1 MNIQKSDIELGDY
14 TPNVGTMFLN
24 NKSNYKDLP
33 AFAERVDGSYK
44 FWSWEQLTNDIIS
57 LAAFLMNSGLDPETD
72 GQNRVG
78 FIAGNSYQRL
88 VTEMAVMSCGLITV
102 PIFAKY
108 PNELM
113 EKLIRFSE
121 TSLIISDNP
130 EKISSLDPSC
140 LPEKLLLLTPK
151 DKNQDKSQDKTTNNV
166 TYFEDILSNILAPKT
181 IQEMEER
188 FRAVKPS
195 QMAMI
200 MYTSGTSGF
209 PKGVQLHHSNIMS
222 QQKALQLLWK
232 PEPGMRF
239 LCYLPWH
246 HSFGGIFERFFAL
259 HSGGCLAIDDSFG
272 KDIDRLL
279 ENFAEIKPHV
289 YFSVPVIYQAIVG
302 KVLTSEK
309 AENAFFHDDLK
320 FIFTAAAPLP
330 LSTSDIFR
338 KKGVP
343 VMEAWGLTETSPC
356 CTLTNFNMDRIP
368 GVVGYPI
375 PGVEICLGDDNEI
388 LVRGENVMSGYFHNE
403 EATQKAF
410 SEGGWFHTG
419 DIGEISDEGVKIISR
434 KERMFKLSNGE
445 KLFPSQ
451 IEENVC
457 RRCKFVKYAYV
468 FGSGQKN
475 PFMLVFPN
483 SELMAASVRN
493 KLEDPVCAFPESC
506 ASLSNCLSNCV
517 DEINTYQLSGFE
529 RIGRAL
535 VIQRELS
542 LEENELTPSFKLIP
556 RRIEEKYKTYIEAMQ
571 SQAYDSLPDDAFI
584 IDLE

>member
-1 MNIQKSDIELGDY
+1 MNILKSDTELGAY

-24 NKSNYKDLP
+24 NRQEYQTAP
-33 AFAERVDGSYK
+33 AFAQRPSFPESPDGPYHY
-44 FWSWEQLTNDIIS
+44 WSWQQLTDDIIT
-57 LAAFLMNSGLDPETD
+57 LATYLLKSGLDPANED
-72 GQNRVG
+72 QNRVS

-88 VTEMAVMSCGLITV
+88 VCEMAVMSSGLVCV

-113 EKLIRFSE
+113 EELITFSDV
-121 TSLIISDNP
+121 SMLICDNP
-130 EKISSLDPSC
+130 EKLASLKADV
-140 LPEKLLLLTPK
+140 LPDRIILLTPPQENFPLPVRYYDDIMK
-151 DKNQDKSQDKTTNNV
+151 QDPD
-166 TYFEDILSNILAPKT
+166 PKT
-181 IQEMEER
+181 RAGIER
-188 FRAVKPS
+188 LFRSVPPS
-195 QMAMI
+195 RLAMI

-222 QQKALQLLWK
+222 QQKALQLMWQ

-246 HSFGGIFERFFAL
+246 HSFGGLFERFFAL

-309 AENAFFHDDLK
+309 AENSFFHKDLK

-330 LSTSDIFR
+330 LSTSDVFR
-338 KKGVP
+338 KKEIP
-343 VMEAWGLTETSPC
+343 VVESWGLTETSPC
-356 CTLTNFNMDRIP
+356 CTLTGFNMDRIP
-368 GVVGYPI
+368 GIVGFPI
-375 PGVEICLGDDNEI
+375 PGVEMRLGEDNEL
-388 LVRGENVMSGYFHNE
+388 LVRGENVMSGYFKNPT
-403 EATQKAF
+403 ATEKAF
-410 SEGGWFHTG
+410 SQGGWFHTG
-419 DIGEISDEGVKIISR
+419 DIGEINPDGVKIISR

-445 KLFPSQ
+445 KLFPAN

-475 PFMLVFPN
+475 PFMLIFPN
-483 SELMAASVRN
+483 SELMAANVRN
-493 KLEDPVCAFPESC
+493 KLDDPGCVFPGSC
-506 ASLSNCLSNCV
+506 ESLSSCLSSCV
-517 DEINTYQLSGFE
+517 EEINTYQLTGFE
-529 RIGRAL
+529 RIGKAL

-556 RRIEEKYKTYIEAMQ
+556 RRIEEKYKPYIDVMQ
-571 SQAYDSLPDDAFI
+571 AEDYENLPSDAYVIELD
-584 IDLE
+584 

>member
-1 MNIQKSDIELGDY
+1 MNILKSDIELGDY

-24 NKSNYKDLP
+24 NRDAYQSAP
-33 AFAERVDGSYK
+33 AFAERVGGPYK
-44 FWSWEQLTNDIIS
+44 YWSWQQLTSDIIS
-57 LAAFLMNSGLDPETD
+57 LSAHLLNSGLDPENKTLS
-72 GQNRVG
+72 RVA
-78 FIAGNSYQRL
+78 FIGSNSYQRL
-88 VTEMAVMSCGLITV
+88 VCEMAIMSSGLTCV
-102 PIFAKY
+102 PIFARY

-113 EKLIRFSE
+113 EKLIDFSAI
-121 TSLIISDNP
+121 SMLISDNS
-130 EKISSLDPSC
+130 EKILSLNKDC
-140 LPEKLLLLTPK
+140 LPERLIFLNTPEF
-151 DKNQDKSQDKTTNNV
+151 D
-166 TYFEDILSNILAPKT
+166 NILTQDISPKLKAE
-181 IQEMEER
+181 IEQH
-188 FRAVKPS
+188 FRNVPS
-195 QMAMI
+195 SALAMI

-222 QQKALQLLWK
+222 QQKALQIMWQ
-232 PEPGMRF
+232 PESGIRM

-246 HSFGGIFERFFAL
+246 HSFGGLFERFFAL

-279 ENFAEIKPHV
+279 ENFTEIKPHA

-302 KVLTSEK
+302 KVLTSEQ
-309 AENAFFHDDLK
+309 AEKSFFHDDLK

-330 LSTSDIFR
+330 LSTSDVFR
-338 KKGVP
+338 SHNIP
-343 VMEAWGLTETSPC
+343 VVESWGLTETSPC
-356 CTLTNFNMDRIP
+356 CTLTGFSMDRIP
-368 GVVGYPI
+368 GLVGFPI
-375 PGVEICLGDDNEI
+375 PGVEMRLGEDSEL

-403 EATQKAF
+403 QATEKSF

-419 DIGEISDEGVKIISR
+419 DIGEINQDGVKIISR

-445 KLFPSQ
+445 KLFPSN

-493 KLEDPVCAFPESC
+493 QQEDPSCKFPGSC
-506 ASLSNCLSNCV
+506 ASLSSCLSSCV
-517 DEINTYQLSGFE
+517 DEINTYQLTGFE
-529 RIGRAL
+529 RIGKAL

-556 RRIEEKYKTYIEAMQ
+556 RRIEEKYQSYIEAMQ
-571 SQAYDSLPDDAFI
+571 SEEYGSLPTDAYVI
-584 IDLE
+584 ELD

>member
-1 MNIQKSDIELGDY
+1 MNILKSDIELGDY
-14 TPNVGTMFLN
+14 LPNVGTMLLN
-24 NKSNYKDLP
+24 NREAYQQAN
-33 AFAERVDGSYK
+33 AFAERVDGAYK
-44 FWSWEQLTNDIIS
+44 YWSWKTLTDDVIFFAHY
-57 LAAFLMNSGLDPETD
+57 LLYSGLNPNDENL
-72 GQNRVG
+72 NRIC
-78 FIAGNSYQRL
+78 FIAGNSYKRL
-88 VTEMAVMSCGLITV
+88 VCELAAMSSGFVVV

-113 EKLIRFSE
+113 EKLINFSE
-121 TSLIISDNP
+121 SGMIISDNP
-130 EKISSLDPSC
+130 QKIASLNPSC
-140 LPEKLLLLTPK
+140 LPDKIISLTPNTENNSK
-151 DKNQDKSQDKTTNNV
+151 KNSNIA
-166 TYFEDILSNILAPKT
+166 YFDQILSQKISPKDS
-181 IQEMEER
+181 IEIEQL
-188 FRAVKPS
+188 FRAVLPPTLL
-195 QMAMI
+195 MI

-222 QQKALQLLWK
+222 QQKALEILWK
-232 PEPGMRF
+232 PEKGMRF

-246 HSFGGIFERFFAL
+246 HSFGGLFERFFAL

-302 KVLTSEK
+302 KVLTSEV
-309 AENAFFHDDLK
+309 AEKSFFHDDLK
-320 FIFTAAAPLP
+320 FVFTAAAPLP
-330 LSTSDIFR
+330 LSTSDVFR
-338 KKGVP
+338 SKKIP
-343 VMEAWGLTETSPC
+343 VLEAWGLTETSPC
-356 CTLTNFNMDRIP
+356 CTLTDFSMDRIP
-368 GVVGYPI
+368 GVVGFPI
-375 PGVEICLGDDNEI
+375 PGVELRLGEDNEL

-403 EATQKAF
+403 EATKKAF

-419 DIGEISDEGVKIISR
+419 DIGDITKEGVKIISR

-445 KLFPSQ
+445 KLFPSN

-475 PFMLVFPN
+475 PFMLIFPN

-493 KLEDPVCAFPESC
+493 QKDDPGCEFPRSC
-506 ASLSNCLSNCV
+506 QSLSSCLSSCV
-517 DEINTYQLSGFE
+517 DEINTYQLTGFE
-529 RIGRAL
+529 RVGKAL

-556 RRIEEKYKTYIEAMQ
+556 RRIEEKYKPYIEAMQ
-571 SQAYDSLPDDAFI
+571 NENYESLPSDAFI
-584 IDLE
+584 IELE

>member
-1 MNIQKSDIELGDY
+1 MNILKSDIELGEY

-24 NKSNYKDLP
+24 NKSRYGDMP
-33 AFAERVDGSYK
+33 AFAQRVEGSYVY
-44 FWSWEQLTNDIIS
+44 WSWRQLTDDIIS
-57 LAAFLMNSGLDPETD
+57 LAAYLLNSGLDPDVED
-72 GQNRVG
+72 KSRVA

-88 VTEMAVMSCGLITV
+88 VAEMAVMSCGLIAV

-113 EKLIRFSE
+113 ERLIRFSE
-121 TSLIISDNP
+121 TAMIISDNP
-130 EKISSLDPSC
+130 EKLSSLDPDC
-140 LPEKLLLLTPK
+140 LPERLLLLTPRARGAVGTV
-151 DKNQDKSQDKTTNNV
+151 KNADYVD
-166 TYFEDILSNILAPKT
+166 DILAADLTAQTEQDIEDL
-181 IQEMEER
+181 
-188 FRAVKPS
+188 FRAVAPS
-195 QMAMI
+195 RMAMI

-222 QQKALQLLWK
+222 QQKALQILWK

-309 AENAFFHDDLK
+309 AEQAFFHDDLK

-330 LSTSDIFR
+330 LSTSDVFR
-338 KKGVP
+338 QKQVP

-356 CTLTNFNMDRIP
+356 CTLTNFSMDRIP
-368 GVVGYPI
+368 GVVGFPI
-375 PGVEICLGDDNEI
+375 PGVELCLGEDNEL
-388 LVRGENVMSGYFHNE
+388 LVRGENVMSGYFHNP
-403 EATQKAF
+403 EATGKAF
-410 SEGGWFHTG
+410 SAGGWFHTG
-419 DIGEISDEGVKIISR
+419 DIGDITEEGVKIISR

-445 KLFPSQ
+445 KLFPAQ

-468 FGSGQKN
+468 FGSGQKH

-483 SELMAASVRN
+483 SELMAATVRN
-493 KLEDPVCAFPESC
+493 QRDDPACAFPSSC

-556 RRIEEKYKTYIEAMQ
+556 RRIEEKYKQYIEAMQ
-571 SQAYDSLPDDAFI
+571 QQAYDDLPDDAFI
-584 IDLE
+584 LELE

>member
-1 MNIQKSDIELGDY
+1 MNILKSDIELGDY

-24 NKSNYKDLP
+24 NRDAYAMAP
-33 AFAERVDGSYK
+33 AFAQRTDDEYEY
-44 FWSWEQLTNDIIS
+44 WSWEQLTDDIIS
-57 LAAFLMNSGLDPETD
+57 LSIYLLNSGLDPKNEKL
-72 GQNRVG
+72 NRVS
-78 FIAGNSYQRL
+78 FIAGNDYQRL
-88 VTEMAVMSCGLITV
+88 VCEMAVMSCGLVCV

-108 PNELM
+108 PNALM
-113 EKLIRFSE
+113 EKLITFSDI
-121 TSLIISDNP
+121 SMLISDNP
-130 EKISSLDPSC
+130 EKILSLNEDC
-140 LPEKLLLLTPK
+140 LPKRLVFLSTPEF
-151 DKNQDKSQDKTTNNV
+151 DDILNQKTTAD
-166 TYFEDILSNILAPKT
+166 TKAEIE
-181 IQEMEER
+181 QH
-188 FRAVKPS
+188 FRSVPS
-195 QMAMI
+195 SALAMI

-222 QQKALQLLWK
+222 QQKALQIMWK

-246 HSFGGIFERFFAL
+246 HSFGGLFERFLAL

-279 ENFAEIKPHV
+279 ENFAEIRPHM

-309 AENAFFHDDLK
+309 AEKSFFHDELK
-320 FIFTAAAPLP
+320 FVFTAAAPLP

-338 KKGVP
+338 QHNIP
-343 VMEAWGLTETSPC
+343 VVESWGLTETSPC
-356 CTLTNFNMDRIP
+356 CTLTRFSMDRIP
-368 GVVGYPI
+368 GIVGFPI
-375 PGVEICLGDDNEI
+375 PGVEMRLGEDNEL
-388 LVRGENVMSGYFHNE
+388 LVRGENVMSGYFKNKP
-403 EATQKAF
+403 ATTKAF

-419 DIGEISDEGVKIISR
+419 DIGEISQDGVKIISR

-445 KLFPSQ
+445 KLFPSN

-493 KLEDPVCAFPESC
+493 QQDDPGCEFPGSC
-506 ASLSNCLSNCV
+506 ASLSSCLSGCV
-517 DEINTYQLSGFE
+517 DEINTYQLTGFE
-529 RIGRAL
+529 RIGKAL

-556 RRIEEKYKTYIEAMQ
+556 RRIEEKYQPYIKAMQ
-571 SQAYDSLPDDAFI
+571 EENYDDLPHDAFV